1 MNIGLLFNV
10 KDNFYLFQL
19 VEIELVNLILISRKW
34 GRGHVNVLPSV
45 I

>member
-19 VEIELVNLILISRKW
+19 VEIELVNLILISRK
-34 GRGHVNVLPSV
+34 
-45 I
+45 